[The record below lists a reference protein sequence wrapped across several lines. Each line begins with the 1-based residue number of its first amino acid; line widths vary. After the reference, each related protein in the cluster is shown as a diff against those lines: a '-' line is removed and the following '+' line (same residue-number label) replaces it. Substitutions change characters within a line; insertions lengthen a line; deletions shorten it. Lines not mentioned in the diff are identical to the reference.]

1 MDKKSVYT
9 ILGDVVSRLRQWGS
23 VERGRGRCG
32 GVQVRTWPDPPVA
45 TLTKF
50 TYLVNKKFV
59 NIFLPHYKLSLT
71 FLTTFGPTFC

>member
-1 MDKKSVYT
+1 VGKC
-9 ILGDVVSRLRQWGS
+9 G
-23 VERGRGRCG
+23 ERER

-71 FLTTFGPTFC
+71 FLTTLGRLFVNFFVTSIYTF